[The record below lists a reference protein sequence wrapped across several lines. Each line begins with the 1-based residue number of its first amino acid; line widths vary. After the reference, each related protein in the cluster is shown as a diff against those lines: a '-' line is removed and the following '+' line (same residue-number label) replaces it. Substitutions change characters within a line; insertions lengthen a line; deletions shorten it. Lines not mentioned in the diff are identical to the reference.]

1 MSTWRVLKTPMAT
14 VFMTPLQLPVVP
26 TIMTKHLLSVPSH
39 MNLAK
44 RQAGFSLVEMAVVVV
59 ILGLV
64 LGALLL
70 PLQAQRNQVF
80 QSQTETT
87 LETARRA
94 LLGFAKVNGRL
105 PCPSTERG
113 RVGKE

>member
-70 PLQAQRNQVF
+70 PLQAQRNQVRSEEHTSEL
-80 QSQTETT
+80 QS
-87 LETARRA
+87 LMRISYAV
-94 LLGFAKVNGRL
+94 F
-105 PCPSTERG
+105 
-113 RVGKE
+113 